1 MKSVQKGFTLIELMI
16 VVAIIGILAAIAIP
30 AYQSYTVRTKIT
42 EGLTLAN
49 AAKTA
54 VAETFS
60 TRNSGAVVAYTG
72 TGTSAAGSYGYEY
85 TAGENVAS
93 IAIAGIPNVT
103 APVLNTDGVITITY
117 AGQLATSLASTIRLV
132 PGSGAVA
139 SATTGLPPAALI
151 QGQPIVWGCTLI
163 TGAEAAFKYVPS
175 NCRYVNP

>member
-60 TRNSGAVVAYTG
+60 TRNSGKVEAYDG
-72 TGTSAAGSYGYEY
+72 TGDSVAGSYGYEY
-85 TAGENVAS
+85 TPGENVAS
-93 IAIAGIPNVT
+93 IEIAEIADVT
-103 APVLNTDGVITITY
+103 TPAAGDGAITITY
-117 AGQLATSLASTIRLV
+117 DGQLATSLGSTLRLV
-132 PGSGAVA
+132 PGSGVVD
-139 SATTGLPPAALI
+139 SAGTGLPADPLA
-151 QGQPIVWGCTLI
+151 QGAPVVWGCTLV

-175 NCRYVNP
+175 NCRYAND

>member
-30 AYQSYTVRTKIT
+30 AYQSYTVRTKVT

-60 TRNSGAVVAYTG
+60 TRNSGEIKEYTG

-93 IAIAGIPNVT
+93 IAIAAIADVT
-103 APVLNTDGVITITY
+103 KPVKSASGVITITY
-117 AGQLATSLASTIRLV
+117 AGQLATSLGSTLRLV
-132 PGSGAVA
+132 PGSGVVD
-139 SATTGLPPAALI
+139 SAGTGLPGTALA
-151 QGQPIVWGCTLI
+151 QGAPVVWGCTLAK
-163 TGAEAAFKYVPS
+163 GAEAAFKYVPS
-175 NCRYVNP
+175 NCRYAND